1 MRRYETIII
10 IDPDLSDEPRT
21 ELCERMKDQIEQY
34 QGFLVELDEWGNR
47 KLAYNIGKKS
57 RGHYIRLDYCGNA
70 ELVDELERQFKINDA
85 YLKFMTVLLDNQADP
100 EAIKADIEAK
110 AQAAEEATKARMA
123 EIEAAKA
130 AAAEN
135 DDSPEPQP
143 AATAT
148 EPDPEKSPSV
158 SDSKAK
164 AAPATDA
171 STSETAPDTTTTTP
185 EEKEAS

>member
-10 IDPDLSDEPRT
+10 IDPDLTDEPRT
-21 ELCERMKDQIEQY
+21 ELLERMKDQLEQY

-47 KLAYNIGKKS
+47 KLAYSIGKKN

-70 ELVDELERQFKINDA
+70 DLVDELERQFKINDA

-110 AQAAEEATKARMA
+110 AREAEEATKARMA

-130 AAAEN
+130 AAAESGN
-135 DDSPEPQP
+135 ALAEQP
-143 AATAT
+143 ASAEAQPDSELSQDAAQQDTATA
-148 EPDPEKSPSV
+148 PE
-158 SDSKAK
+158 
-164 AAPATDA
+164 T
-171 STSETAPDTTTTTP
+171 TATTTD
-185 EEKEAS
+185 EKEAS